1 MPDKTEL
8 IKRNN
13 TPEAFKIRER
23 LELFYRGHLHM
34 TCREFERNMGRSAG
48 YVANFS
54 GNPRKVTLT
63 MFEKVYP
70 MLNLDWVLTGN
81 GSMIKPEY
89 ENRALE
95 VHTIPKRK
103 RVKYVADLTDAVIN
117 GDANIGSNPT
127 MIKGSSGDVK
137 KLVENLIEDN
147 KQKQK
152 MIDRLMAML
161 EKLTNACK

>member
-1 MPDKTEL
+1 MPVNTKATQ
-8 IKRNN
+8 RNN
-13 TPEAFKIRER
+13 TLEASKIRER
-23 LELFYRGHLHM
+23 LELFYDGHLHI
-34 TCREFERNMGRSAG
+34 TCRQFERNMGRSSG

-81 GSMIKPEY
+81 GTMIKPEY
-89 ENRALE
+89 EHRSLE
-95 VHTIPKRK
+95 VHAIPKRK
-103 RVKYVADLTDAVIN
+103 RVKYIADLSDSVIN
-117 GDANIGSNPT
+117 GDTNIGSGAT
-127 MIKGSSGDVK
+127 MVKNSTGDVK

-152 MIDRLMAML
+152 TIDRLMAML